1 MFLTLIVGF
10 VLGGL
15 GNTVGYHRLFTHRA
29 FRGRAPLRFTLALLG
44 ALHSGPPLLWVG
56 LHRMHHLRSDGAEDP
71 HSPRDR
77 GFWHAH
83 AGWLVERLLGETVA
97 VRGREPGRLGQ
108 HRRVVFAMLF
118 AGSGFGQQVAT
129 LIHDMRRL
137 WGTNPSEWLTLC
149 PDLAR
154 DPALTWLE
162 RPLVTPALFAVQ
174 VATAWAAAGWGG
186 VGWLWALH
194 LLLTNASWAVN
205 SVCHS
210 PRMGRAPHATGDDS
224 RDVPWLAP
232 FTLGEAWHNTHHRY
246 PRSARH
252 GLDGGF
258 DPSWW
263 VIRGL
268 VRLGLAREPWLPRS
282 ARTLE
287 VH

>member
-1 MFLTLIVGF
+1 MFLALIVGF

-29 FRGRAPLRFTLALLG
+29 FHARAPLRFALALLG
-44 ALHSGPPLLWVG
+44 AFHSGPPLLWVG
-56 LHRMHHLRSDGAEDP
+56 LHRLHHLRSDGADDP
-71 HSPRDR
+71 HSPRPR

-83 AGWLVERLLGETVA
+83 SGWLAERLLGGRTIVPGGEQGRFAQHVRVA
-97 VRGREPGRLGQ
+97 
-108 HRRVVFAMLF
+108 FSMLF

-129 LIHDMRRL
+129 LIHDIRRL
-137 WGTNPSEWLTLC
+137 RGTSPPEWLALC

-154 DPALTWLE
+154 DPALMWLE

-174 VATAWAAAGWGG
+174 VAAVFGAAGWDG
-186 VGWLWALH
+186 VAWLWGLH
-194 LLLTNASWAVN
+194 LLLTNSSWAVN

-210 PRMGRAPHATGDDS
+210 PAMGRAPHATGDDS

-268 VRLGLAREPWLPRS
+268 VWAGLATDPWLPRA
-282 ARTLE
+282 ARTPE
-287 VH
+287 IR